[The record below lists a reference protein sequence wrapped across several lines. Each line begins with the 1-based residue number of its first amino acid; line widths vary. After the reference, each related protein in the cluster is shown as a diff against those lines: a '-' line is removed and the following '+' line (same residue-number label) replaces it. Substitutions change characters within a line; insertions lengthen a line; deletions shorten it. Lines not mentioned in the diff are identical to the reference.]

1 LLYVADGNL
10 YVSRGGAKPRMV
22 ATGLTAAAWG

>member
-10 YVSRGGAKPRMV
+10 YVSRGGAKPRTV